1 MMEYV
6 TPSITLWVW
15 GQQDVITESDPNDNN
30 YDDNIDWGD

>member
-15 GQQDVITESDPNDNN
+15 GQQDVITESNSNDNN
-30 YDDNIDWGD
+30 YEDIDWGN